1 MRSNIDNLI
10 LENKK
15 LKKIIEKLETKL
27 QKYTNPEINKKYY
40 HNIITIYIYKWKNS
54 SHIQTPRVIKYY
66 LK

>member
-40 HNIITIYIYKWKNS
+40 HKNKEEIKQRNYK
-54 SHIQTPRVIKYY
+54 IKPTS
-66 LK
+66 